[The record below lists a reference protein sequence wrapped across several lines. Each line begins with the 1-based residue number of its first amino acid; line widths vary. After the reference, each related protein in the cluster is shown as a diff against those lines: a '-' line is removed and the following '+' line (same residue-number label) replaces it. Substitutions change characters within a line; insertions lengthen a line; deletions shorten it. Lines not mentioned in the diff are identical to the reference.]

1 MPGYVIHLAVGKV
14 YEENNKINNKMEF
27 EKGIIAPDLAK
38 NKAKSHYG
46 VYSSQP
52 NLNEYIRLNRK
63 FDEYTEGYFLHL
75 LTDYLFYN
83 RFLTRWD
90 SSIYN
95 DYNKLNHT
103 LIEKYDISIPK
114 EIQQIVKFESGNT
127 EILKRDKL
135 YRFIDSVGKIDLRT
149 ILSKEDIN
157 FEKECWLEF

>member
-27 EKGIIAPDLAK
+27 EKGIIAPDMASD
-38 NKAKSHYG
+38 KAKSHYG
-46 VYSSQP
+46 LYSSQS

-63 FDEYTEGYFLHL
+63 FDEYKEGYFLHL

-95 DYNKLNHT
+95 DYNKLNQI
-103 LIEKYDISIPK
+103 LIKKYDISIPK

-135 YRFIDSVGKIDLRT
+135 YRFIDSVGKIDIRA
-149 ILSKEDIN
+149 ILLKEDIN
-157 FEKECWLEF
+157 FEKECWLEL